1 MIRLKKRLR
10 SGSFS
15 IETLALIPA
24 VHKISKF
31 VYSIFILQ
39 VAKFQTR
46 KVSKIY
52 FTKYFSKYF
61 KKMLLKL
68 FQLTILSA
76 KFGESV
82 A

>member
-1 MIRLKKRLR
+1 MIRLKKLLK
-10 SGSFS
+10 STSFS
-15 IETLALIPA
+15 IETLTLTRAA
-24 VHKISKF
+24 HKMSKF

-61 KKMLLKL
+61 KKKLLKL
-68 FQLTILSA
+68 FQLTILNA